1 MLSIARKAAPKAAR
15 RAAEV
20 LLSASID
27 HGAAARPVA
36 PGPAAPPTGEGVVID
51 DAAARIGP
59 LPLVLRPDPSK
70 SAAGGAELAAWIE
83 ARRPWIEDRLLR
95 HGAILFRGFCVFDPA
110 GFERVIRGVSPDLKR
125 DYLGTSPRDALT
137 PCVFSASELPAV
149 YPIPQHCEMSFLP
162 EPPARL
168 FFGCLV
174 APGGP
179 GGETPLVDFGKVF
192 RDLDAR
198 IRDRFV
204 AKGVRIIRNYAG
216 PEGGSRFDLWKLK
229 RWDEMFGTT
238 DRAAVEARCRANGFE
253 FTWRPGGLLRLEHNQ
268 PAARPH
274 PVSGDP
280 VWFNHS
286 QVFHLSAAPG
296 EYRRIIE
303 RRVDFLEV
311 KLLARVASPMVA
323 MKRRF
328 VRTEDQAMH
337 CTYGDGEEIPDRDME
352 AVRDAIWANMVF
364 FPWRRGDVLAIDN
377 ARIAHGRMPYRGPRK
392 IVVAWA

>member
-1 MLSIARKAAPKAAR
+1 MLQ
-15 RAAEV
+15 
-20 LLSASID
+20 
-27 HGAAARPVA
+27 GAAARTA
-36 PGPAAPPTGEGVVID
+36 GSMDGDGVVID
-51 DAAARIGP
+51 EAAERIGP
-59 LPLVLRPDPSK
+59 LPLVLKPERPASPPS
-70 SAAGGAELAAWIE
+70 AGHLAAWIE
-83 ARRPWIEDRLLR
+83 ARRPFLEERLLR
-95 HGAILFRGFCVFDPA
+95 HGAILLRGFPIGDPA
-110 GFERVIRGVSPDLKR
+110 DFERAIRGISPDLKR

-137 PCVFSASELPAV
+137 PYVFSASELPPF

-179 GGETPLVDFGKVF
+179 GGETPLVDFGKVY

-198 IRDRFV
+198 VRDRFLS
-204 AKGVRIIRNYAG
+204 KGVRIIRNYAG

-238 DRAAVEARCRANGFE
+238 DRSAVEARCRANGFR
-253 FTWRPGGLLRLEHNQ
+253 FTWRPGGLLRLEHEQ

-274 PVSGDP
+274 PVSGEP

-286 QVFHLSAAPG
+286 QVFHLSAAPD
-296 EYRRIIE
+296 EYRRI
-303 RRVDFLEV
+303 VDKRLDFIEV
-311 KLLARVASPMVA
+311 KILARVASTMVA
-323 MKRRF
+323 LKRRL

-337 CTYGDGEEIPDRDME
+337 CTFGDGEEIPDRAMD
-352 AVRDAIWANMVF
+352 AVRDAIWSNMVF
-364 FPWRRGDVLAIDN
+364 FPWRRGDVLVIDN

-392 IVVAWA
+392 IVVAWS